1 MKNLKNWDKKTW
13 LSSPKYTSSII
24 NFLEN
29 RIKFNKEIK
38 ILDIGCGR
46 GKIISTFSKKYQMTN
61 LPLGIDIVDHKN
73 AAKKIKFNKINAVK
87 YLGKTKEKFDL
98 ILFKQSIHF
107 FNLIKIEK
115 ILRLTKKNLNLKGKI
130 IILALH
136 PTQNHWPVFKVFKM
150 KLIQSLKKDEKIF
163 NLIKSNFIKYKINYF
178 KFKVEISNAREELLD
193 FAESVLFKKVREGH
207 TAELIF
213 FLKTKGKSRGYIER
227 QEITGDQIT
236 PLFEVKIID
245 NVLDVT
251 PIESETDTH
260 Q

>member
-1 MKNLKNWDKKTW
+1 MKDLKNWDKKTW
-13 LSSPKYTSSII
+13 LSSSKYTLSII
-24 NFLEN
+24 NFLEK

-61 LPLGIDIVDHKN
+61 LPLGIDIVDHKD

-115 ILRLTKKNLNLKGKI
+115 ILRLTKKNLNPKGKI

-136 PTQNHWPVFKVFKM
+136 PKQNHWPVFKVFKM

-178 KFKVEISNAREELLD
+178 KFKVEITKDSYIQMIKNRYTSCLLNL
-193 FAESVLFKKVREGH
+193 SSR
-207 TAELIF
+207 ELISGIEEIKKKYKKKLVF
-213 FLKTKGKSRGYIER
+213 YDKLICISYTKK
-227 QEITGDQIT
+227 
-236 PLFEVKIID
+236 
-245 NVLDVT
+245 
-251 PIESETDTH
+251 
-260 Q
+260 